1 MSNPPPLVYIAGPI
15 TGDPFGCVR
24 QAASHFDELR
34 AARVAP
40 FMPQLSVLHE
50 MIAPQPYE
58 TWLAYDFDVIRN
70 CAALV
75 RLPGHS
81 PGADREVDFANGW
94 GIPVFHFDDVM
105 SRDAFHRWAAEQV
118 AVNAPCP
125 VCGRT
130 SEDPGHEC
138 AECHCERTTR
148 EREERAA
155 QIVVESVT
163 PAAALDT
170 PEVVSAASGEPAPTN
185 QETQHG

>member
-24 QAASHFDELR
+24 QAASHFAELR

-50 MIAPQPYE
+50 MIDPQPYE

-118 AVNAPCP
+118 AVDAPCP
-125 VCGRT
+125 VCGRA
-130 SEDPGHEC
+130 SEDPGREC
-138 AECHCERTTR
+138 AECHHERTTQ
-148 EREERAA
+148 EREGRAA
-155 QIVVESVT
+155 QIVEEAGR

>member
-1 MSNPPPLVYIAGPI
+1 MRKPLVYVAGPI
-15 TGDPFGCVR
+15 TGDPWGCVR
-24 QAASHFDELR
+24 RGTDAFRALR
-34 AARVAP
+34 EIGCVP
-40 FMPQLSVLHE
+40 FLPQLSVLHE
-50 MIAPQPYE
+50 MVDPQPYE

-118 AVNAPCP
+118 AVDAPCP
-125 VCGRT
+125 VCGRA
-130 SEDPGHEC
+130 SEDPGREC
-138 AECHCERTTR
+138 AECHHERTTQ
-148 EREERAA
+148 EREGRAA
-155 QIVVESVT
+155 QIVEEAGR

-170 PEVVSAASGEPAPTN
+170 PEVVSAASGEPAPTT
-185 QETQHG
+185 QEN